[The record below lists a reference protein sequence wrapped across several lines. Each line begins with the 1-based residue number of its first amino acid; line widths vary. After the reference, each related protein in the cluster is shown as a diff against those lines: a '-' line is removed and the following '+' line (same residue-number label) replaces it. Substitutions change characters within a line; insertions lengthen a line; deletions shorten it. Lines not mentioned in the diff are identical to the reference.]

1 MQVAEISQKVAVQEQ
16 AVSVMDE
23 EIQAMFPNPNPT
35 ADPEDGGAG
44 GSAASLAA
52 SSVIMIVSA
61 FFLAV

>member
-23 EIQAMFPNPNPT
+23 EIQAMFPNPT

-44 GSAASLAA
+44 GSATSLAA
-52 SSVIMIVSA
+52 SSAIMIASA